1 MIFADFSEPVKTS
14 ELEKALTDTFSDLG
28 YKVKKVNDNYYSK
41 EYIEGKFVPVKEGV
55 EYEIRRNLL
64 EPKIY
69 VGFKFQLAFE
79 EKLGK
84 LVYKGEQA
92 KQLYGWVYSINKS
105 KYENTL
111 LEIMK
116 TTINKM
122 NRNNET
128 ETKANITYYE

>member
-14 ELEKALTDTFSDLG
+14 ELEKALSNALSDLG
-28 YKVKKVNDNYYSK
+28 YKVKKVKDNYCSK

-55 EYEIRRNLL
+55 EYEVRRSFL

-69 VGFKFQLAFE
+69 VGFKFQLNFE

-84 LVYKGEQA
+84 LIYKKEQA
-92 KQLYGWVYSINKS
+92 KKLYGWVYSINKS
-105 KYENTL
+105 KYEDTL
-111 LEIMK
+111 LEIIK

-122 NRNNET
+122 SRNCET

>member
-1 MIFADFSEPVKTS
+1 MILADFSEPVKTS
-14 ELEKALTDTFSDLG
+14 ELEKALSNALSDLG

-55 EYEIRRNLL
+55 EYEIRRSFL

-69 VGFKFQLAFE
+69 VGFKFELNFKEDA
-79 EKLGK
+79 GK
-84 LVYKGEQA
+84 LVYQKEHA
-92 KQLYGWVYSINKS
+92 KQLYGWVYSINRGR
-105 KYENTL
+105 YESTL
-111 LEIMK
+111 LEIIK

-128 ETKANITYYE
+128 ETKANITSYE

>member
-14 ELEKALTDTFSDLG
+14 ELEKALSNALSDLG
-28 YKVKKVNDNYYSK
+28 YKVKKVKDNYCSK

-55 EYEIRRNLL
+55 EYEVRRSFL

-69 VGFKFQLAFE
+69 VGFKFQLNFE

-84 LVYKGEQA
+84 LIYKKEQA
-92 KQLYGWVYSINKS
+92 KKLYGWVYSINKN
-105 KYENTL
+105 KYEDTL
-111 LEIMK
+111 LEIIK

-122 NRNNET
+122 SRNCET
-128 ETKANITYYE
+128 ATKADITYYE

>member
-1 MIFADFSEPVKTS
+1 M
-14 ELEKALTDTFSDLG
+14 
-28 YKVKKVNDNYYSK
+28 
-41 EYIEGKFVPVKEGV
+41 
-55 EYEIRRNLL
+55 L